1 MANEKA
7 IDTLNDLIQTLRD
20 GQEGFN
26 EAADNVKNPDLK
38 SFFHQ
43 AAGER
48 TQFISELSL
57 EVRRLGGDPEKT
69 GSATGAIHRAWM
81 DIKGTLTGKDD
92 HSILSECERGEDS
105 ALSAYGE
112 AINSGNLPDNIL
124 AIVQR
129 QFTAIQQTHDRVK
142 QMRDAKAATTKR

>member
-1 MANEKA
+1 
-7 IDTLNDLIQTLRD
+7 
-20 GQEGFN
+20 
-26 EAADNVKNPDLK
+26 
-38 SFFHQ
+38 
-43 AAGER
+43 
-48 TQFISELSL
+48 
-57 EVRRLGGDPEKT
+57 
-69 GSATGAIHRAWM
+69 M